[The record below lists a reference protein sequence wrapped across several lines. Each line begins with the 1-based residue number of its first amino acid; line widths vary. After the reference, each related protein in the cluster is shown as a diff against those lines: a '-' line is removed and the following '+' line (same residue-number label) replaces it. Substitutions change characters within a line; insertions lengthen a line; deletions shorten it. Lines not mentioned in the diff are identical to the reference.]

1 MKRTIDIEA
10 AMLVSSMGKLP
21 GTDLEIISSEK
32 AREEMELFVVGAM
45 RESLIRADIDFMA
58 GRKIEQLTNDYVIRF
73 CMYADKWMLLAD
85 KAMRTGS
92 VVDFADYADML
103 KVPSA
108 FDHVAICF
116 KEFVE
121 TNQIDSSK
129 VGAFFG
135 MFLSEVH
142 RVVVGACAEAYTSRF
157 KQRCNGGHKP
167 FRPISWTYDRETDTF
182 EYTCFSF
189 GKERVLHP

>member
-1 MKRTIDIEA
+1 
-10 AMLVSSMGKLP
+10 MGKLP
-21 GTDLEIISSEK
+21 GTDLEIISSKK
-32 AREEMELFVVGAM
+32 ARVEMRMFVEGAM
-45 RESLIRADIDFMA
+45 RKSLIRADMDFMA
-58 GRKIEQLTNDYVIRF
+58 GREIEQLTNDYVIRF

-85 KAMRTGS
+85 KAMRTDS
-92 VVDFADYADML
+92 VVDFADYADMV

-116 KEFVE
+116 NDFVE
-121 TNQIDSSK
+121 INQIDSSK
-129 VGAFFG
+129 AGAFFG
-135 MFLSEVH
+135 VFLKEIH

-167 FRPISWTYDRETDTF
+167 FKPISWTYDRANDTF